1 MLRVRMF
8 GRFEVWRGEVP
19 IPESAWFTRRAKQLL
34 KILLLARGKPV
45 PSDQLLDWLWPHS
58 DPQRAAITLRSTV
71 HALRR
76 ALEPDRPPR
85 ASQYI
90 LSQPPGYVVARDA
103 PLWVDVWAFED
114 LLEAAGRA
122 TAPEE
127 RRARLMEALSLYRD
141 DLLIEDPYAEWALS
155 ERERLRERYMEA
167 ALDLAELL
175 AAAGAPEKAIPL
187 CRRVLALDEFREP
200 AYRALMRY
208 QIAVG
213 DMAGALST
221 YERCRQVMMEAF
233 GVEPS
238 PPTRALYEAL
248 LRGELPSARSTRLLQ
263 PVQDL
268 PLMEGMAGEVFV
280 GREAELERLW
290 GVFAGLSRGRGG
302 VGVLIGEPGAGKTRL
317 AVEAIR
323 RFAQNADV
331 LYIRGLF
338 IERTLPF
345 SCLAEGLRRLLSQL
359 SVDRRGEL
367 PLFALAQVAQ
377 LIPSL
382 HLLYPNLPTVPE
394 TTPEENRHR
403 LIDGFSNLII
413 ALADQ
418 HPLVMFVDDLHWAD
432 EATLTV
438 VGRLARR
445 ASRHPLV
452 LLLAHTPEEEPE
464 GREVSHLLEMLRR
477 EGIGCWIRVGRLS
490 LEALTAW
497 LARLSEEPS
506 ERLTDLARRLHSL
519 TEGNALFTAELLR
532 AALAAGGSFRREA
545 LERYLDGPAAI
556 SSLRALIADRVAR
569 LPEGAREILEI
580 AAVIGRAFPVRWLE
594 LIGPP
599 DPEPHLRILLERHF
613 LREDAEERLSFVH
626 DVVRRVIYE
635 AIPPVVR
642 RRRHQRLAEALATLY
657 GLHPGPYSAE
667 IAYHFQ
673 RAGRAALPSMVRY
686 AVEAGDHARRA
697 YGFRQA
703 VRHYD
708 EALSAAAQSPGDG
721 GLTEWIRRAY
731 LGRGM
736 ALEALGDWEGIVET
750 YTRFREWAEAQ
761 GDRVHA
767 LNAARRLMTTLAMLG
782 RLEEAGELAGEIR
795 AQFASELSLAE
806 ADLLDRLEL
815 VFGEESA
822 LLSSG
827 EGLFQPAPPLW
838 GRPWVDLAEALAP
851 EQAPLLLNLYGWI
864 LTLQGMADP
873 AEACLHQALTIAEAT
888 AQWPHV
894 VMSCNLMAY
903 LQDLRGD
910 FAEAQAWLNKG
921 LQLARRVPEMD
932 WSTIWARIFQG
943 YLALRAR
950 QLEEA
955 QAQFRSVVT
964 LLKSQSALRA
974 HRLSA
979 QIGLGMAFLARGDLE
994 RATALLDEALA
1005 QGRAVD
1011 AVARSV
1017 GLIGEA
1023 RLARLRGHGPEARA
1037 LLEQALRYTGRRGLV
1052 VEFVHAA
1059 VEAGRW
1065 ARAVGHPEEARPIL
1079 EEARRWADAAGFR
1092 PAALMAR
1099 IALGKVL
1106 RAAGEMGALETVRA
1120 EARRLWQTLAAH
1132 LPGGEPVE
1140 RYLVPREVVETL

>member
-8 GRFEVWRGEVP
+8 GRFEVWRGESMV
-19 IPESAWFTRRAKQLL
+19 PESAWFTRRAKQLF
-34 KILLLARGKPV
+34 KVLLLARGKPV
-45 PSDQLLDWLWPHS
+45 PSDQLLDWLWPRS

-85 ASQYI
+85 ASRYI
-90 LSQPPGYVVARDA
+90 LSQPPGYAVAREA

-122 TAPEE
+122 ASPEE
-127 RRARLMEALSLYRD
+127 RRAHLMEALALYRD
-141 DLLIEDPYAEWALS
+141 DLLIEDPYAEWALA
-155 ERERLRERYMEA
+155 ERERLRERFIEA
-167 ALDLAELL
+167 ALELAELL
-175 AAAGAPEKAIPL
+175 AAAGMPEKAIPL
-187 CRRVLALDEFREP
+187 CRRVLAQDEFREP

-208 QIAVG
+208 QIAAG
-213 DMAGALST
+213 DVAGALST
-221 YERCRQVMMEAF
+221 YERCRQVLIEAF

-248 LRGELPSARSTRLLQ
+248 LRGELRPVRSATPS
-263 PVQDL
+263 PVRDL
-268 PLMEGMAGEVFV
+268 PFPEGGMGGIFV
-280 GREAELERLW
+280 GREAELERLRE
-290 GVFAGLSRGRGG
+290 VFTGLLQGRGG
-302 VGVLIGEPGAGKTRL
+302 VGILIGEAGAGKTRL

-323 RFAQNADV
+323 RFARDADV
-331 LYIRGLF
+331 LYVRGLF
-338 IERTLPF
+338 IERALPF

-359 SVDRRGEL
+359 PEKRRAEL
-367 PLFALAQVAQ
+367 PVFALAQVAR

-382 HLLYPNLPTVPE
+382 HLLYPNLPAAPD

-418 HPLVMFVDDLHWAD
+418 RPLVLFVDDLHWVD

-445 ASRHPLV
+445 AARHSLA
-452 LLLAHTPEEEPE
+452 LLLVHTPEEEPE
-464 GREVSHLLEMLRR
+464 GREVGHLLESLRR
-477 EGIGCWIRVGRLS
+477 EGIGRWVRVGRLPE
-490 LEALTAW
+490 EAIAQW
-497 LARLSEEPS
+497 LAWWSGEPV
-506 ERLTDLARRLHSL
+506 EAMQDLARRLYGL

-532 AALAAGGSFRREA
+532 AAMTADEPMRREV
-545 LERYLDGPAAI
+545 LERYLEGPAAV
-556 SSLRALIADRVAR
+556 SSLRGLIADRIAR

-580 AAVIGRAFPVRWLE
+580 AAVIGRAFPIRWLE
-594 LIGPP
+594 LVGPP

-613 LREDAEERLSFVH
+613 LQEEAGEQLSFVH
-626 DVVRRVIYE
+626 DVVRRVIYA
-635 AIPPVVR
+635 AIPPLVR
-642 RRRHQRLAEALATLY
+642 RRRHQRLAEALVALY
-657 GLHPGPYSAE
+657 GPYPGPYSAE

-673 RAGRAALPSMVRY
+673 RAGRSALPALVRY
-686 AVEAGDHARRA
+686 AVEAGDHARRT

-703 VRHYD
+703 VRHYE
-708 EALSAAAQSPGDG
+708 EALAAASLGSG
-721 GLTEWIRRAY
+721 GEGWSEWIRRAY

-736 ALEALGDWEGIVET
+736 ALEALGDWEGIVEN
-750 YTRFREWAEAQ
+750 YTRFREWAEAH

-767 LNAARRLMTTLAMLG
+767 LNAARRLMSTLAMLG
-782 RLEEAGELAGEIR
+782 RLEEAGDLAGEIR
-795 AQFASELSLAE
+795 AQFAAELSPAE

-815 VFGEESA
+815 VFGEESHGLPSGDG
-822 LLSSG
+822 LL
-827 EGLFQPAPPLW
+827 QPAPPLW
-838 GRPWVDLAEALAP
+838 GRPWVELAEALAP
-851 EQAPLLLNLYGWI
+851 EQAPLLLNFYGWI
-864 LTLQGMADP
+864 LTLQGMAEP

-910 FAEAQAWLNKG
+910 FTGAQVWLSRG

-955 QAQFRSVVT
+955 QAQFQSVLT
-964 LLKSQSALRA
+964 LLKDQTALRA

-979 QIGLGMAFLARGDLE
+979 QVGLGMVLLGRGDLE
-994 RATALLDEALA
+994 RAAALLDEALA

-1017 GLIGEA
+1017 GLVGEA
-1023 RLARLRGHGPEARA
+1023 RLARLRGHWEEARA
-1037 LLEQALRYTGRRGLV
+1037 LLDEALSYTGRRGLV

-1059 VEAGRW
+1059 VETGRW
-1065 ARAVGHPEEARPIL
+1065 ARAMGRVEEARAIL
-1079 EEARRWADAAGFR
+1079 EEACRWADAAGFR

-1106 RAAGEMGALETVRA
+1106 RAAGDSHALEAVRE

-1132 LPGGEPVE
+1132 LPGGEPAE
-1140 RYLVPREVVETL
+1140 RYLVPREVVEAM

>member
-8 GRFEVWRGEVP
+8 GRFEVWRGDDP
-19 IPESAWFTRRAKQLL
+19 IPESAWFTRRAKPLFQ
-34 KILLLARGKPV
+34 ILLLARGRPV
-45 PSDQLLDWLWPHS
+45 PSDQLLEWLWPRA
-58 DPQRAAITLRSTV
+58 DPRRAAITLRSTV

-76 ALEPDRPPR
+76 ALEPDRPAR
-85 ASQYI
+85 ASRYI
-90 LSQPPGYVVARDA
+90 RAQPPGYAVADDA

-114 LLEAAGRA
+114 LLDAAGRA
-122 TAPEE
+122 AAPEE
-127 RRARLMEALSLYRD
+127 RRARLMEALGLYRD
-141 DLLIEDPYAEWALS
+141 DLLIEYPYAEWALR
-155 ERERLRERYMEA
+155 ERERLRERYIEA
-167 ALDLAELL
+167 ALELAELL
-175 AAAGAPEKAIPL
+175 MAAGMLDRAISL
-187 CRRVLALDEFREP
+187 CRRVLMMDELREP

-208 QIAVG
+208 QIAAG
-213 DMAGALST
+213 DVAGALST
-221 YERCRQVMMEAF
+221 YERCRQALGEAF
-233 GVEPS
+233 GIEPS
-238 PPTRALYEAL
+238 APTRALYEAL
-248 LRGELPSARSTRLLQ
+248 RRGELQPIRGSASR

-268 PLMEGMAGEVFV
+268 PSPEGAMGAIFV
-280 GREAELERLW
+280 GREAELERLRE
-290 GVFAGLSRGRGG
+290 VFAGLRRGHGG
-302 VGVLIGEPGAGKTRL
+302 VGFLIGEPGVGKTRL

-323 RFAQNADV
+323 RFAPDADI
-331 LYIRGLF
+331 LYLRGLW
-338 IERTLPF
+338 IERALPF
-345 SCLAEGLRRLLSQL
+345 ASLAEGLRRLLSQL
-359 SVDRRGEL
+359 PEDRKAGL
-367 PLFALAQVAQ
+367 PAFALAQVAQ

-382 HLLYPNLPTVPE
+382 HWLYPNLPAAPE

-418 HPLVMFVDDLHWAD
+418 HPLVVFVDDLHWAD
-432 EATLTV
+432 EATQTV

-445 ASRHPLV
+445 AARHPMA

-464 GREVSHLLEMLRR
+464 GREASHLLETLRR
-477 EGIGCWIRVGRLS
+477 EGIGRWIRVGPLPI
-490 LEALTAW
+490 EAIARW
-497 LARLSEEPS
+497 LAHLSGEPP
-506 ERLTDLARRLHSL
+506 ERVEDLAQRLYGL
-519 TEGNALFTAELLR
+519 TGGNALFTAELLR
-532 AALAAGGSFRREA
+532 AALTAGPFRRET
-545 LERYLDGPAAI
+545 LERYLEGPAAI

-580 AAVIGRAFPVRWLE
+580 AAVIGRAFPARWLE

-599 DPEPHLRILLERHF
+599 DPAPDLRILLERHF
-613 LREDAEERLSFVH
+613 LQEDAEEHLSFVH
-626 DVVRRVIYE
+626 EVVRRVIYE

-642 RRRHQRLAEALATLY
+642 RRRHQRLAEALAALY

-673 RAGRAALPSMVRY
+673 RAGRSALPAMVRY
-686 AVEAGDHARRA
+686 AVEAGDHARRT

-708 EALSAAAQSPGDG
+708 EALSAALSVGG
-721 GLTEWIRRAY
+721 EGLTEWIRRAY

-761 GDRVHA
+761 GDRIHA
-767 LNAARRLMTTLAMLG
+767 LNAARRLMTTLTMLG
-782 RLEEAGELAGEIR
+782 RLEEAGDLAGEIR
-795 AQFASELSLAE
+795 SQFMEALSPAE
-806 ADLLDRLEL
+806 ADLLDRVGL
-815 VFGEESA
+815 VFGEEPSGP
-822 LLSSG
+822 SMG
-827 EGLFQPAPPLW
+827 EGFFQPAPPLW
-838 GRPWVDLAEALAP
+838 GRPWVELAETLAP

-864 LTLQGMADP
+864 LTLQGMSEA
-873 AEACLHQALTIAEAT
+873 AEACLRQALAIAEAT

-894 VMSCNLMAY
+894 VMGCNLMAY

-910 FAEAQAWLNKG
+910 FPEAQAWLQRG

-955 QAQFRSVVT
+955 QAQFRSVLT
-964 LLKSQSALRA
+964 LLRGRSALWA

-979 QIGLGMAFLARGDLE
+979 QVGLGMVCLMQGDLE

-1017 GLIGEA
+1017 ALVGEA
-1023 RLARLRGHGPEARA
+1023 RLARLRGYPEEARA
-1037 LLEQALRYTGRRGLV
+1037 RLEHALRYTGRRGLV

-1065 ARAVGHPEEARPIL
+1065 ARAVGRPEAAGPVL
-1079 EEARRWADAAGFR
+1079 EEAIRWADAAGFR

-1106 RAAGEMGALETVRA
+1106 RAAGAIAPLEAVRG
-1120 EARRLWQTLAAH
+1120 EARRLWQSLAAH
-1132 LPGGEPVE
+1132 LPSGEPPE
-1140 RYLVPREVVETL
+1140 RYLIPREVVESI

>member
-8 GRFEVWRGEVP
+8 GRFEVWRGDSP
-19 IPESAWFTRRAKQLL
+19 IPESAWFTRRAKQLF

-45 PSDQLLDWLWPHS
+45 PSDQLLDWLWPRS

-85 ASQYI
+85 ASRYI
-90 LSQPPGYVVARDA
+90 RSQPPGYAVARDA

-122 TAPEE
+122 AAPEE
-127 RRARLMEALSLYRD
+127 RRARLMEALNLYRD
-141 DLLIEDPYAEWALS
+141 DLLIEDPYAEWALV
-155 ERERLRERYMEA
+155 ERERLRERSIEA

-175 AAAGAPEKAIPL
+175 AAAGMPEKAIPL
-187 CRRVLALDEFREP
+187 CRRVLAQDEFREP

-208 QIAVG
+208 QIAAG
-213 DMAGALST
+213 DVAGALST
-221 YERCRQVMMEAF
+221 YERCRQVLIEAF

-248 LRGELPSARSTRLLQ
+248 LRGELRPAPARASR

-268 PLMEGMAGEVFV
+268 PAPEGRLGEIFV
-280 GREAELERLW
+280 GREAELERLE
-290 GVFAGLSRGRGG
+290 GLFAGLRRGRGG

-323 RFAQNADV
+323 RFAPEADG
-331 LYIRGLF
+331 LYVRGLF

-345 SCLAEGLRRLLSQL
+345 AGLAEGLRRLLSQL
-359 SVDRRGEL
+359 PAERRGAL
-367 PLFALAQVAQ
+367 PVFALAQAAR

-382 HLLYPNLPTVPE
+382 HLLFPNLPPVPD

-418 HPLVMFVDDLHWAD
+418 HPLVVFVDDLHWVD
-432 EATLTV
+432 EATLAV

-445 ASRHPLV
+445 AARHPMV

-464 GREVSHLLEMLRR
+464 GREISHLLEALRR
-477 EGIGCWIRVGRLS
+477 EGIGCWIRVGRLPV
-490 LEALTAW
+490 EAIARW
-497 LARLSEEPS
+497 LAQLSGEPAES
-506 ERLTDLARRLHSL
+506 TSALARRLHSL

-532 AALAAGGSFRREA
+532 AVLAGGGSFRPES
-545 LERYLDGPAAI
+545 LERYLEGPAAV
-556 SSLRALIADRVAR
+556 SSLRGLIADRIAR
-569 LPEGAREILEI
+569 LPEGAREVLEI
-580 AAVIGRAFPVRWLE
+580 AAVIGRAFPLRWLE
-594 LIGPP
+594 LVGPP
-599 DPEPHLRILLERHF
+599 DPEPHLRVLIERHF
-613 LREDAEERLSFVH
+613 LQEDPEERLSFVH
-626 DVVRRVIYE
+626 EVVRRVIYE

-642 RRRHQRLAEALATLY
+642 RRHHRRLAEALVALY
-657 GLHPGPYSAE
+657 GPYPGPYSAE

-673 RAGRAALPSMVRY
+673 RAGRSALPGMVRY

-697 YGFRQA
+697 GGFRQA

-708 EALSAAAQSPGDG
+708 EALAAAAAAPGG
-721 GLTEWIRRAY
+721 EGLAEWIRRAY

-750 YTRFREWAEAQ
+750 YTRFREWAERQ

-767 LNAARRLMTTLAMLG
+767 LNAARRLMTTLTMLG
-782 RLEEAGELAGEIR
+782 RLEEAGDLAGEIR
-795 AQFASELSLAE
+795 ARFADALGPAE

-815 VFGEESA
+815 VFGEETPA
-822 LLSSG
+822 PSG
-827 EGLFQPAPPLW
+827 GGFFQPAPPMW
-838 GRPWVDLAEALAP
+838 GRPWMDLAEALAP
-851 EQAPLLLNLYGWI
+851 EQAPLLLNLYGWL
-864 LTLQGMADP
+864 LTLQGMPEA

-910 FAEAQAWLNKG
+910 FAGAQAWLNKG

-955 QAQFRSVVT
+955 HAQFQSVLT
-964 LLKSQSALRA
+964 LLKGRSALRA

-979 QIGLGMAFLARGDLE
+979 QVGLGMVLLARGDLE

-1017 GLIGEA
+1017 GLVGEA
-1023 RLARLRGHGPEARA
+1023 RLARLRGHLEEARA
-1037 LLEQALRYTGRRGLV
+1037 LLDQALAYAGRRGLV
-1052 VEFVHAA
+1052 VEFAHAA

-1065 ARAVGHPEEARPIL
+1065 ARALGRPEEARPVL
-1079 EEARRWADAAGFR
+1079 EEAIRWADAAGFR
-1092 PAALMAR
+1092 PAALTAR

-1106 RAAGEMGALETVRA
+1106 RAAGDPAALEAIRA
-1120 EARRLWQTLAAH
+1120 EARRLWQALAVH
-1132 LPGGEPVE
+1132 LPAGEAVE
-1140 RYLVPREVVETL
+1140 RYLVPRQAVEAI

>member
-8 GRFEVWRGEVP
+8 GRFEVWRGESP
-19 IPESAWFTRRAKQLL
+19 IPESAWFTRRAKQLF

-90 LSQPPGYVVARDA
+90 LSQPPGYAVARDA

-122 TAPEE
+122 VTPEE
-127 RRARLMEALSLYRD
+127 RRTRLMEALALYRD
-141 DLLIEDPYAEWALS
+141 DLLIEDPYAEWVLM
-155 ERERLRERYMEA
+155 ERERLRERFVEA

-175 AAAGAPEKAIPL
+175 ATAGMPEKAIPL
-187 CRRVLALDEFREP
+187 CRRVLTLDEFREP

-208 QIAVG
+208 QIAAG
-213 DMAGALST
+213 DVAGALST
-221 YERCRQVMMEAF
+221 YERCRQVLIEAF

-248 LRGELPSARSTRLLQ
+248 LRGELQPVRPATPR

-268 PLMEGMAGEVFV
+268 PIPDREMEKIFV
-280 GREAELERLW
+280 GREAELERLRE
-290 GVFAGLSRGRGG
+290 VFAGLPRGRGG
-302 VGVLIGEPGAGKTRL
+302 VGILVGEPGAGKTRL

-323 RFAQNADV
+323 QFARDADV
-331 LYIRGLF
+331 LYVRGLF

-359 SVDRRGEL
+359 PEDRRAEL
-367 PLFALAQVAQ
+367 PVFALAQVAR

-382 HLLYPNLPTVPE
+382 HLLYPNLPAVPD

-418 HPLVMFVDDLHWAD
+418 RPLVVFVDDLHWAD

-445 ASRHPLV
+445 AARHSLA
-452 LLLAHTPEEEPE
+452 LLLVHTPEEEPE
-464 GREVSHLLEMLRR
+464 GREVSHLLESLRR
-477 EGIGCWIRVGRLS
+477 EGIGRWVRVGRLPE
-490 LEALTAW
+490 EAIAQW
-497 LARLSEEPS
+497 LARWSGEPVES
-506 ERLTDLARRLHSL
+506 MKDLARRLYSL
-519 TEGNALFTAELLR
+519 TDGNALFTAELLR
-532 AALAAGGSFRREA
+532 AALATGEPVRRET
-545 LERYLDGPAAI
+545 LERYLEGPAAV
-556 SSLRALIADRVAR
+556 SSLRGLITDRLAR

-580 AAVIGRAFPVRWLE
+580 AAVIGRAFPIRWLD
-594 LIGPP
+594 LVGPP
-599 DPEPHLRILLERHF
+599 DPEPYLRILIERHF
-613 LREDAEERLSFVH
+613 LQEDAEERLSFVH

-642 RRRHQRLAEALATLY
+642 RRQHQRLAEALVALY
-657 GLHPGPYSAE
+657 GPYPGPYSAE

-673 RAGRAALPSMVRY
+673 RAGRSALPAMVRY
-686 AVEAGDHARRA
+686 AVEAGDHARHA

-708 EALSAAAQSPGDG
+708 EALSAATVAG
-721 GLTEWIRRAY
+721 GEGLAEWIRRAY

-750 YTRFREWAEAQ
+750 YTRFREWAETH
-761 GDRVHA
+761 GDRTHA
-767 LNAARRLMTTLAMLG
+767 LNAARRLMTTLTMLG
-782 RLEEAGELAGEIR
+782 RLEEAGDLAGEIR
-795 AQFASELSLAE
+795 TQFAAELSPAE

-815 VFGEESA
+815 VFGEESTA
-822 LLSSG
+822 SPIG
-827 EGLFQPAPPLW
+827 EGFFHPAPPLW
-838 GRPWVDLAEALAP
+838 GRPWIDLAEALAP

-864 LTLQGMADP
+864 LTLQGMPEA

-903 LQDLRGD
+903 LLDLRGD
-910 FAEAQAWLNKG
+910 FNGAQAWLNKG

-955 QAQFRSVVT
+955 HAQFRSVLT
-964 LLKSQSALRA
+964 LLKDRSALRA

-979 QIGLGMAFLARGDLE
+979 QIGLGMVFLARGDLE

-1017 GLIGEA
+1017 GLVGEA
-1023 RLARLRGHGPEARA
+1023 RLARMRGHWEEARA
-1037 LLEQALRYTGRRGLV
+1037 LLNQALSYTGHRGLV

-1065 ARAVGHPEEARPIL
+1065 ARAVGRAEEARSIL
-1079 EEARRWADAAGFR
+1079 EEASRWADAAGFH
-1092 PAALMAR
+1092 PAALTAR

-1106 RAAGEMGALETVRA
+1106 RAARDPRALEIVRE

-1140 RYLVPREVVETL
+1140 RYLVPREVVESM

>member
-8 GRFEVWRGEVP
+8 GRFEVWRGEEP

-45 PSDQLLDWLWPHS
+45 PSDQLLDWLWPHA

-76 ALEPDRPPR
+76 ALEPDRPAR
-85 ASQYI
+85 ASRYI
-90 LSQPPGYVVARDA
+90 LARPPGYAADPEA
-103 PLWVDVWAFED
+103 PIWVDVWAFED
-114 LLEAAGRA
+114 LLEAAARGA
-122 TAPEE
+122 GAEE
-127 RRARLMEALSLYRD
+127 RRARLMEALALYRD
-141 DLLIEDPYAEWALS
+141 DLLIEDPYAEWALA
-155 ERERLRERYMEA
+155 ERERLRERFIEA

-175 AAAGAPEKAIPL
+175 AAAGMPERGIPL

-213 DMAGALST
+213 DVAGALST
-221 YERCRQVMMEAF
+221 YERCRQVLNEAF
-233 GVEPS
+233 GAEPS
-238 PPTRALYEAL
+238 PSTRALYEAL
-248 LRGELPSARSTRLLQ
+248 LRGELPPARGLPGR

-268 PLMEGMAGEVFV
+268 PIPEEGLGEIFV
-280 GREAELERLW
+280 GREAELERLREI
-290 GVFAGLSRGRGG
+290 FAGLPEGRGG

-323 RFAQNADV
+323 RFASRADV

-338 IERTLPF
+338 IERALPF
-345 SCLAEGLRRLLSQL
+345 AGLAEGLRRLLSQL
-359 SVDRRGEL
+359 PEERRARL
-367 PLFALAQVAQ
+367 PSFALAQVAQ

-382 HLLYPNLPTVPE
+382 HVLYPYLPAAPE

-403 LIDGFSNLII
+403 LIDGFSNLIT

-418 HPLVMFVDDLHWAD
+418 HPLVMFVDDLHWVD

-445 ASRHPLV
+445 AARHRLV
-452 LLLAHTPEEEPE
+452 LVLVHTPEEEPE
-464 GREVSHLLEMLRR
+464 GREVSHLLELLRR
-477 EGIGCWIRVGRLS
+477 EGIGRWIRVGRLPV
-490 LEALTAW
+490 EAIARW
-497 LARLSEEPS
+497 LAQLSGEPVES
-506 ERLTDLARRLHSL
+506 TQDLARRLHSL

-532 AALAAGGSFRREA
+532 AVLAAGEPFRREL
-545 LERYLDGPAAI
+545 LERYLEGPAAV
-556 SSLRALIADRVAR
+556 SSLRGLIADRIAR
-569 LPEGAREILEI
+569 LPERAREILEI
-580 AAVIGRAFPVRWLE
+580 AAVIGRAFPIRWLE
-594 LIGPP
+594 LVGPP
-599 DPEPHLRILLERHF
+599 DPTPDLRILIERHF
-613 LREDAEERLSFVH
+613 LREEAEERLSFVH
-626 DVVRRVIYE
+626 EVVRRVIYE

-642 RRRHQRLAEALATLY
+642 RRQHQRLAEALVALY
-657 GLHPGPYSAE
+657 GPHPGPYSAE

-673 RAGRAALPSMVRY
+673 RAGRAALPAMVRY

-708 EALSAAAQSPGDG
+708 EALAAAAAVSDG
-721 GLTEWIRRAY
+721 EGLAEWIRRAY

-750 YTRFREWAEAQ
+750 YTRFREWAERH
-761 GDRVHA
+761 GDRAHA
-767 LNAARRLMTTLAMLG
+767 LNAARRLMTTLTMLG
-782 RLEEAGELAGEIR
+782 RLEEAGDLAGEIR
-795 AQFASELSLAE
+795 AQFAEGLSLAE
-806 ADLLDRLEL
+806 ADLLDRVEL
-815 VFGEESA
+815 VFGEETGTPSG
-822 LLSSG
+822 G
-827 EGLFQPAPPLW
+827 EGFFQPAPPLW
-838 GRPWVDLAEALAP
+838 GHPWVELAEALAP

-864 LTLQGMADP
+864 LTLQGMPEA

-894 VMSCNLMAY
+894 VMGCNLMAY

-910 FAEAQAWLNKG
+910 FTGAQAWLGKG

-955 QAQFRSVVT
+955 QAQFRSVLT
-964 LLKSQSALRA
+964 LLKDRSALRA

-979 QIGLGMAFLARGDLE
+979 QVGLGMVCLARGDLE

-1017 GLIGEA
+1017 GLVGEA
-1023 RLARLRGHGPEARA
+1023 RLARLRGHLEEARA
-1037 LLEQALRYTGRRGLV
+1037 LLDHALAYTGRRGLV

-1065 ARAVGHPEEARPIL
+1065 ARALGRPEEARPVL
-1079 EEARRWADAAGFR
+1079 EEAVRWADAAGFR

-1099 IALGKVL
+1099 IAMGKVL
-1106 RAAGEMGALETVRA
+1106 RAMGDIHALGATREA
-1120 EARRLWQTLAAH
+1120 ARRLWQALAIG
-1132 LPGGEPVE
+1132 LPDDEAVA
-1140 RYLVPREVVETL
+1140 RYLVPREVVESM

>member
-8 GRFEVWRGEVP
+8 GRFEVWRGESL
-19 IPESAWFTRRAKQLL
+19 IPESAWFTRQAKQLF

-45 PSDQLLDWLWPHS
+45 PADQLLDWLWPQA

-90 LSQPPGYVVARDA
+90 LSQPPGYAVAHDA
-103 PLWVDVWAFED
+103 PLWVDVWTFED
-114 LLEAAGRA
+114 LLEAVGR
-122 TAPEE
+122 TDAPEE
-127 RRARLMEALSLYRD
+127 RRARLVEALALYRD
-141 DLLIEDPYAEWALS
+141 DLLIEDPYAEWALA
-155 ERERLRERYMEA
+155 ERERLRERFIEA

-175 AAAGAPEKAIPL
+175 AGAGTPEKAIPL
-187 CRRVLALDEFREP
+187 CRRVLMLDEFREP

-213 DMAGALST
+213 DIAGALST
-221 YERCRQVMMEAF
+221 YERCRQVLREAF

-248 LRGELPSARSTRLLQ
+248 LRGELQPARLGAPR

-268 PLMEGMAGEVFV
+268 PIPEGRAGEIFV
-280 GREAELERLW
+280 GREGELERLQE
-290 GVFAGLSRGRGG
+290 VFGGFPKGHGG
-302 VGVLIGEPGAGKTRL
+302 VAILIGEPGAGKTRL

-323 RFAQNADV
+323 RFAPDADV
-331 LYIRGLF
+331 LHVRGLF

-359 SVDRRGEL
+359 PEDRRRRL
-367 PLFALAQVAQ
+367 PTFALAQVAR

-382 HLLYPNLPTVPE
+382 HLIYSNLPSVPE

-403 LIDGFSNLII
+403 LVDSFSNLII
-413 ALADQ
+413 TLADQ
-418 HPLVMFVDDLHWAD
+418 HPLVVFADDLHWAD

-445 ASRHPLV
+445 ASRHSLV
-452 LLLAHTPEEEPE
+452 LLLVHTPEEEPE
-464 GREVSHLLEMLRR
+464 GREVSHLLETLRR
-477 EGIGCWIRVGRLS
+477 EGIGRWIRVGRLPV
-490 LEALTAW
+490 EAITRW
-497 LARLSEEPS
+497 LAQWSGEPP
-506 ERLTDLARRLHSL
+506 ERLKDLAHRLYSL

-532 AALAAGGSFRREA
+532 AALGMGEPFRRET
-545 LERYLDGPAAI
+545 LERYLEGPAAI
-556 SSLRALIADRVAR
+556 SSLRALIADRIAR
-569 LPEGAREILEI
+569 LPEQAREILEI
-580 AAVIGRAFPVRWLE
+580 AAVIGRAFPVQWLE
-594 LIGPP
+594 LVGPP
-599 DPEPHLRILLERHF
+599 DPEPYLRILLDRHF
-613 LREDAEERLSFVH
+613 LQEDSEDRLSFVH
-626 DVVRRVIYE
+626 EVVRRVIYE

-642 RRRHQRLAEALATLY
+642 RRQHLRLAEALAALY
-657 GLHPGPYSAE
+657 GPHPGPYSVE

-673 RAGRAALPSMVRY
+673 RAGRSALPAMVRY
-686 AVEAGDHARRA
+686 AVEAGDHARQA

-708 EALSAAAQSPGDG
+708 EALSAASLSPHKE
-721 GLTEWIRRAY
+721 GLAEWIRRAY

-750 YTRFREWAEAQ
+750 YTRFREWAETH

-782 RLEEAGELAGEIR
+782 RLEEAGDLAGEIR
-795 AQFASELSLAE
+795 AQFAAALSLAE
-806 ADLLDRLEL
+806 TDLLDRLEL
-815 VFGEESA
+815 VFGEEVVASP
-822 LLSSG
+822 SG
-827 EGLFQPAPPLW
+827 EGFFQPAPPLW
-838 GRPWVDLAEALAP
+838 GRPWVELAEATAP

-864 LTLQGMADP
+864 LTLQGMSEP
-873 AEACLHQALTIAEAT
+873 AEACLHQALAIAEAT

-910 FAEAQAWLNKG
+910 FTDAQAWLNKG

-955 QAQFRSVVT
+955 QAQFQSVLT
-964 LLKSQSALRA
+964 LLKGQSALRA

-979 QIGLGMAFLARGDLE
+979 QIGLGMVFLARGDLE

-1017 GLIGEA
+1017 GLVGEA
-1023 RLARLRGHGPEARA
+1023 RLARLRGRFDEARSV
-1037 LLEQALRYTGRRGLV
+1037 LEQALQYTGRRGLV

-1065 ARAVGHPEEARPIL
+1065 ARAVGHPEEARPVL
-1079 EEARRWADAAGFR
+1079 EEASRWADAAGFR
-1092 PAALMAR
+1092 PAALMSR
-1099 IALGKVL
+1099 IALGKLL
-1106 RAAGEMGALETVRA
+1106 RAAGEVRALEAVRE
-1120 EARRLWQTLAAH
+1120 EARRLWRTLAAR
-1132 LPGGEPVE
+1132 LPDGEPVE
-1140 RYLVPREVVETL
+1140 RYLVPREVVESI